1 MHKGY
6 TKLAGVPEEP
16 LLFLAVLLFYT
27 LGWQPGCAD
36 LVTPGPQAQGRPSN
50 RTLGPQVER
59 IWEQQLS
66 PDMFVL
72 IKALAKQ
79 RRGKD

>member
-16 LLFLAVLLFYT
+16 LLFLAVFPFYT

-36 LVTPGPQAQGRPSN
+36 LVTPGAPSTGE
-50 RTLGPQVER
+50 TL
-59 IWEQQLS
+59 
-66 PDMFVL
+66 
-72 IKALAKQ
+72 
-79 RRGKD
+79 